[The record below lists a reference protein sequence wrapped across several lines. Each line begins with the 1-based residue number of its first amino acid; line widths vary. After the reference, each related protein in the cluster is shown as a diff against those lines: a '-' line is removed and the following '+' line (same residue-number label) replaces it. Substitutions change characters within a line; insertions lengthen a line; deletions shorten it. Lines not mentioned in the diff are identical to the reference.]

1 MFLLIVSIKN
11 KCNNAEAATAD
22 VSFPE
27 EQHKVTKGGSR
38 ILTHNLQYTILAE
51 QDGGTLDAENPSES
65 LNPENTTAYSNT
77 SSQRMANYALAGEL
91 SLKKDGAKS
100 KHV

>member
-1 MFLLIVSIKN
+1 MCFYYSIKT
-11 KCNNAEAATAD
+11 KCNNVEAAVAD
-22 VSFPE
+22 SAFPE
-27 EQHKVTKGGSR
+27 EHHKPAKGGSR

-51 QDGGTLDAENPSES
+51 NDGEALGAENAGES
-65 LNPENTTAYSNT
+65 LNPENEISFSSTG
-77 SSQRMANYALAGEL
+77 SQRMANYALAGEL